1 MGIWMCYS
9 GSASCDEDKASS
21 FSVLQ
26 PVVAARKR
34 KLSVEA
40 AKHHYEVLLQRCV
53 SCMVKLVVSMWWN
66 WRWVTED
73 YNITDTHAGV
83 AAIANDFRTAFK
95 IYGFKDCMLHF
106 NYCQGC
112 LTGYKLRDF
121 LLNISSIYLL
131 VQVCCLG
138 FVLHNTSVCLRLWQT
153 NKQTNKLVYRPK
165 GYWKSTVVE
174 KCVTVF
180 FDE

>member
-1 MGIWMCYS
+1 MWSTI
-9 GSASCDEDKASS
+9 
-21 FSVLQ
+21 
-26 PVVAARKR
+26 
-34 KLSVEA
+34 
-40 AKHHYEVLLQRCV
+40 YEVLLQRCV

-83 AAIANDFRTAFK
+83 AAIANDFRTVFK

-112 LTGYKLRDF
+112 LTRYKIRDF

-153 NKQTNKLVYRPK
+153 NKQTNKQTSIQTERGMLEIYCRWEMRDSLLWWIEQT
-165 GYWKSTVVE
+165 GWVE
-174 KCVTVF
+174 GQGGLKKQQLGNSKLP
-180 FDE
+180 